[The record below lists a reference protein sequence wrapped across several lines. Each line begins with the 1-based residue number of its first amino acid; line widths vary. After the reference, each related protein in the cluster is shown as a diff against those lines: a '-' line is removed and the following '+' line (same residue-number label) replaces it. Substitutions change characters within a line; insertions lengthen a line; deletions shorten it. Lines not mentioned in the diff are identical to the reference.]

1 MTIDVIYEKG
11 KVIQG
16 LRYHFITRRELRLMI
31 ILVNVFALFSAA
43 LFYFKLVTALAF
55 LIGSTLWF
63 VMMLSVWF
71 ILPNLIYKKTSTF
84 KDRFQMSFDQDGFSL
99 GNERGGR
106 SWEWKTL
113 ASFLESPHFFHLY
126 FDSRSFFLVPK
137 NGCKSSEELI
147 ELRHLLKEKIR
158 NQK

>member
-1 MTIDVIYEKG
+1 MTIEVIYEKN

-16 LRYHFITRRELRLMI
+16 LRYHFISRKELRLMI

-43 LFYFKLVTALAF
+43 LFYFKLVTPLAF

-71 ILPNLIYKKTSTF
+71 ILPNLIYKRTSTF
-84 KDRFQMSFDQDGFSL
+84 KDRFQMSFDHVGFSL

-113 ASFLESPHFFHLY
+113 VSFLESPHFFHLY

-137 NGCKSSEELI
+137 NGCKSSEELF
-147 ELRHLLKEKIR
+147 ELRQLLKERIR
-158 NQK
+158 K